1 MKLVGRSFG
10 SSVGGS
16 FLTAAP
22 LSITPPA
29 LNGGKE
35 ESFELGD
42 NPTLDASV
50 LMKGERREGE

>member
-1 MKLVGRSFG
+1 M
-10 SSVGGS
+10 
-16 FLTAAP
+16 TAAP